1 MSYIT
6 RTGNLAAKPTLREGE
21 RGPYTYA
28 RVIVTDRIRQ
38 EDGSYIDGP
47 ATAYDVAVSG
57 SQATN
62 LVEAAEK
69 GGNIRITFSG
79 SYRVTEYKG
88 EQGPRWG
95 GRREPARAGR
105 HRRGQRPQRRRQRR
119 RHPVLIDQGRGP
131 TGPRPSLCPPSCQ
144 TVRAL
149 LTPLEVIP

>member
-21 RGPYTYA
+21 RGAYTYA

-88 EQGPRWG
+88 EQGTRIQH
-95 GRREPARAGR
+95 EVRADEVGVSL
-105 HRRGQRPQRRRQRR
+105 RGQSVTVERNA
-119 RHPVLIDQGRGP
+119 
-131 TGPRPSLCPPSCQ
+131 PSAVDSGDD
-144 TVRAL
+144 
-149 LTPLEVIP
+149 TPF